1 MAQGIA
7 HRPLVPAYH
16 LTVQVQVIS
25 LGIGFSG
32 VALQKGTVIPVRD
45 KTDVLTVMLPGG
57 DKAVFLGNLTDF
69 RLGQFP
75 QGKQNVL
82 QLLLGQT
89 SQKIGLIFGSIPGL
103 IQ

>member
-1 MAQGIA
+1 
-7 HRPLVPAYH
+7 
-16 LTVQVQVIS
+16 
-25 LGIGFSG
+25 
-32 VALQKGTVIPVRD
+32 
-45 KTDVLTVMLPGG
+45 MLPGG